1 MQPWKFRS
9 CLASL
14 NVVRSAGAGEADAAG
29 TEARV
34 RAARAGN
41 VLRTD

>member
-14 NVVRSAGAGEADAAG
+14 NAVRSIGAGEADAAG
-29 TEARV
+29 TEAWV
-34 RAARAGN
+34 GVAGASDASRAN
-41 VLRTD
+41 